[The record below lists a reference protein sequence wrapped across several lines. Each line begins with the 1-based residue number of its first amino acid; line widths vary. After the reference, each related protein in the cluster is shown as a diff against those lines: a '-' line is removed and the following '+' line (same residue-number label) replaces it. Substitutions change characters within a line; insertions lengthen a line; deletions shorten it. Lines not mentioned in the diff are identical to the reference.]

1 MGNNIWLGLRLH
13 SLMLGTAG
21 GSKGVKP
28 QNIESH
34 VKVGVADIRYT

>member
-1 MGNNIWLGLRLH
+1 MIRATATQFDVRYSGWL
-13 SLMLGTAG
+13 T
-21 GSKGVKP
+21 KGVKP